1 MVSCDCVQF
10 WIAHDQSGGVLSVMP
25 TTDPA
30 KFKQLILQIE
40 RDVLAQAHLRMLLT
54 TADTTVADHRQ
65 QLRTVKARIKRTTR
79 R

>member
-1 MVSCDCVQF
+1 
-10 WIAHDQSGGVLSVMP
+10 MP

-65 QLRTVKARIKRTTR
+65 QLRTVKARVKRTTR

>member
-1 MVSCDCVQF
+1 MFCGDCVQF
-10 WIAHDQSGGVLSVMP
+10 WIAPDQPGGVLSVMP

>member
-1 MVSCDCVQF
+1 MFCGDCVQF
-10 WIAHDQSGGVLSVMP
+10 WIAHDQAGGVLCVMP

>member
-1 MVSCDCVQF
+1 MVFRDCVQF
-10 WIAHDQSGGVLSVMP
+10 WIAHDQPRGVLSVMP

-65 QLRTVKARIKRTTR
+65 QLRTVKARIKRTSPR
-79 R
+79 